1 MEELLTG
8 DYRLLTKLFYA
19 LIRVGKQNCA
29 SGVYN
34 RHNFADIAD
43 DEIVEMF
50 RSLPPYDE

>member
-43 DEIVEMF
+43 DEVVEMF
-50 RSLPPYDE
+50 RSLSAYDE